1 MADRATSAAPAVA
14 RTDQAEGLRRL
25 LGRNTARVI
34 ALESAAAGVG
44 KTSIAINVAAALATR
59 GLQVL
64 LLDGSVA
71 AGNISTLLGLRSRFD
86 LHDAL
91 DGTCAIDDVLLHGP
105 AGVMVLPAGG
115 ALRYGHSARE
125 RERFDAKVMQLAPR
139 FDYVLVDAGA
149 VPGEAALGKAIERNL
164 DCVPMMSDAFLAS
177 GAKPSDLLVSRA
189 CRLTDAPSVKKMF
202 DATGGAT
209 PAMMDIAVGTNDAY
223 MVNVLLK
230 AGVVPSEGTLETAVE
245 SRPAEWVETFIRAGS
260 KPTADMMDIAVRNRN
275 RHTVNV
281 LLAAK
286 IIPSEKAL
294 ALAVENKLADW
305 AQVFIKVGAKPT
317 PAMMD
322 TAIRNSDLAT
332 IAVLSKAFAALPKP
346 APAPAENPIL
356 RAEQKPPQPRLV
368 LRRPKAG

>member
-1 MADRATSAAPAVA
+1 MDILRSKPRKLHKAVEANDWHAASLLIADGAKPNSKTMELVHERNDPDWIEKMNDANSVASQMGSRKLHRAVLREDMAEAKLWLGYIDVRDGAT
-14 RTDQAEGLRRL
+14 L
-25 LGRNTARVI
+25 N
-34 ALESAAAGVG
+34 
-44 KTSIAINVAAALATR
+44 LATAK
-59 GLQVL
+59 
-64 LLDGSVA
+64 LDSSWVQ
-71 AGNISTLLGLRSRFD
+71 
-86 LHDAL
+86 
-91 DGTCAIDDVLLHGP
+91 
-105 AGVMVLPAGG
+105 M
-115 ALRYGHSARE
+115 
-125 RERFDAKVMQLAPR
+125 
-139 FDYVLVDAGA
+139 LVDAGA

-164 DCVPMMSDAFLAS
+164 DCVPMMIDAFLAS